1 MKICTTISI
10 AAFMALSLLIGAA
23 PAGAQALDGTEDNVP
38 RFAQSLVEPT
48 SPGESAPTLDSPS
61 VGTVAPNQEYAPVIL
76 TTVPAPMVVERF
88 TSEGCSSCP
97 PADAFM

>member
-10 AAFMALSLLIGAA
+10 VGFLALSLLIGAA
-23 PAGAQALDGTEDNVP
+23 PAGAQALDGTGRAAP
-38 RFAQSLVEPT
+38 LFAQSLLEPL
-48 SPGESAPTLDSPS
+48 APEEAEPSLDSPS
-61 VGTVAPNQEYAPVIL
+61 GGAVAPTQEYAPVIL
-76 TTVPAPMVVERF
+76 TTVPAAMVVELF